1 MTVVVALHS
10 FLQLPVLC
18 QGSVGTTV
26 QKTHSKE
33 QTWSKHSAMSSEKS
47 QHPSPAISPGPSAR
61 GSESGLN
68 PRSNLIPFPGQ
79 RSGRGPVLV
88 LTPAPSPV
96 PSPGEDLGSNYPPLV
111 SVPILMPS
119 MLPFLEDGGGC
130 LLSQPLSQ
138 SHSREES
145 GERSVWVPVPVR
157 HPYSHPYSR
166 PYSHLRQRERGGGP
180 ALALIPIP
188 SIVPSRRGKERG
200 RSDSYP
206 DPSADPKHAPIPRGE
221 LLSCP
226 VPEGRG
232 GPSTGRGSSGPSPAP
247 SHARS
252 QRREGGAAPRPPR
265 PCSHAAAAPGAAAP
279 SARGKDQSRAW
290 RGPRR
295 PPERAIGAEP
305 PARSPRLGITR

>member
-68 PRSNLIPFPGQ
+68 PSSNLIPFPGQ
-79 RSGRGPVLV
+79 RGGRGPVLV

-119 MLPFLEDGGGC
+119 MLPFLEDGGGGC

-166 PYSHLRQRERGGGP
+166 PYSHLRQRERGG
-180 ALALIPIP
+180 
-188 SIVPSRRGKERG
+188 V
-200 RSDSYP
+200 
-206 DPSADPKHAPIPRGE
+206 
-221 LLSCP
+221 LL
-226 VPEGRG
+226 
-232 GPSTGRGSSGPSPAP
+232 
-247 SHARS
+247 
-252 QRREGGAAPRPPR
+252 
-265 PCSHAAAAPGAAAP
+265 
-279 SARGKDQSRAW
+279 
-290 RGPRR
+290 
-295 PPERAIGAEP
+295 
-305 PARSPRLGITR
+305 